1 MNRLKRKAWID
12 LIVYLYSLI
21 VGGVSFFFI
30 IRHFDET
37 SVLSTFHG
45 RIILLFVAIILGIW
59 VSVGQFIMKRRNLK
73 GLDEREHLI
82 YEKAKMISDS
92 IFSGLCL
99 AGFMGLFGW
108 FGPKTPIPIFLSV
121 LMFFGFAFLAG
132 IVKPVVILIQLKMES
147 PNE

>member
-1 MNRLKRKAWID
+1 MSRLKRKAYKD
-12 LIVYLYSLI
+12 LIVCLYALT
-21 VGGVSFFFI
+21 VGGVSFIFL

-37 SVLSTFHG
+37 SVLRTFHG
-45 RIILLFVAIILGIW
+45 RIMFLLAAVVLGIW

-73 GLDEREHLI
+73 GLDERELLI
-82 YEKAKMISDS
+82 YENAQMISDS

-108 FGPKTPIPIFLSV
+108 FGPKIPIPIFVPV
-121 LMFFGFAFLAG
+121 LMFFGFAVLAG